1 VAAVTQRP
9 LVPRQVAPAI
19 AQPLIRGPLLAVA
32 VICGAAAV
40 GLTVLIVDRPPI
52 ALDESVAR
60 TVQSVDFGPLT
71 VLFPV
76 FRWAGGPPGGPFVAA
91 AAVGVALVLNRR
103 AWLLALAIIAG
114 SVWYPVL
121 IFAIHRPRPLGGQVL
136 RITEQPGGTS
146 FPSGHVLFLAFDLAV
161 LLLCAGYRYLPSWG
175 RVIGWCVL
183 AVIVLLVGISRVY
196 VGAHW
201 PTDVLAAM
209 LIAAAWLALV
219 LSIRLP
225 ERKRILNR

>member
-1 VAAVTQRP
+1 MAVTC
-9 LVPRQVAPAI
+9 A
-19 AQPLIRGPLLAVA
+19 
-32 VICGAAAV
+32 AAAV
-40 GLTVLIVDRPPI
+40 GLGLLIVESPPT

-60 TVQSVDFGPLT
+60 AIQSFDFGPLT

-91 AAVGVALVLNRR
+91 AAVGIALLLNRR
-103 AWLLALAIIAG
+103 AWRLAVAIMAG
-114 SVWYPVL
+114 SVWYPIL
-121 IFAIHRPRPLGGQVL
+121 IFTIHRPRPTGDQVL

-146 FPSGHVLFLAFDLAV
+146 FPSGHVLFLALDLAV

-175 RVIGWCVL
+175 RVVGWCAL
-183 AVIVLLVGISRVY
+183 AMIVLLAGISRVY

-201 PTDVLAAM
+201 PTDVLAAI

-219 LSIRLP
+219 LSIRVS
-225 ERKRILNR
+225 EKA